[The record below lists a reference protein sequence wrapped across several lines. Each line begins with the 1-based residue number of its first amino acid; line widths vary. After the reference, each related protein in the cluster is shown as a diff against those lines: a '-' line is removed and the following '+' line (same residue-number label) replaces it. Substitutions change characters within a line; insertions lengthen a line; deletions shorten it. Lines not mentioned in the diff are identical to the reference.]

1 MFMGKI
7 PFEEGELDSYF
18 QEARSI
24 SLSKEE
30 QDVIS
35 KSIQNKITR
44 RPSKIG
50 RFTLST
56 MRVAFMFTLI
66 FLSGAFIYQNIEH
79 ETVHNLFNSNHSAS
93 ENSDFGVIEPVGIHH
108 PDSIKMER
116 VNGRREWSFT
126 AEGLKHVFL
135 PLDAHNKIEEI
146 VKEPYLSVNRV
157 LGKGVEFSAAYLTEN
172 DTLIQISTQMHTSD
186 GSVSVEERIKET
198 LNVFPTTGRLITISG
213 QQAVITQNE
222 YTSPQLFIV
231 TNKYNYSVVGSEDAD
246 LLIELAELIDFD
258 REH

>member
-24 SLSKEE
+24 SLLKEE
-30 QDVIS
+30 HDVIS
-35 KSIQNKITR
+35 KNIQNKITE
-44 RPSKIG
+44 RPSKIW
-50 RFTLST
+50 RFTMKT
-56 MRVAFMFTLI
+56 MRVAFMFSLF
-66 FLSGAFIYQNIEH
+66 FLSGAFIYQNIEN
-79 ETVHNLFNSNHSAS
+79 ENVHNLFNSNQGSS
-93 ENSDFGVIEPVGIHH
+93 EKNDFGVIEPIGIHH

-135 PLDAHNKIEEI
+135 PLDAHNKIGEI
-146 VKEPYLSVNRV
+146 VKEPYLSVHRI
-157 LGKGVEFSAAYLTEN
+157 LGKGVEMSAAYLTEN
-172 DTLIQISTQMHTSD
+172 ETLIQISTRMHTSD

-198 LNVFPTTGRLITISG
+198 LNVFPTSGKLITISG
-213 QQAVITQNE
+213 QQAVISQNE

-231 TNKYNYSVVGSEDAD
+231 TNKYNYNVVGPEDAD
-246 LLIELAELIDFD
+246 LLIELAELIDFN